1 MLNKGDYGV
10 SEIKKSIRAEIEKCM
25 HDKNCTMTRLS
36 ALSGIKVGHISEI
49 LNRRRAITI
58 KQLDSFTE
66 AFNCEIGWM
75 YDLYV
80 DECISEKRVSKPRL
94 VPYLIRCAEIGRYD
108 CIELAVS
115 RLLEAPKNM
124 ESIFSI
130 AEQLFQAGRQ
140 KGSAILYKA
149 IVHNEKDNYSERF
162 IISQYRLFRVL
173 LGSNSE
179 ENWEAVIR
187 FSPYRKRLPVNY
199 QLDALLHL
207 ANTCYTLRKWELV
220 EKYADELR
228 ELATLVYENKLH
240 KLENSKNEKFETE
253 RHLVVY
259 YGRGF
264 LIKGIALENQELYEK
279 AWEYVN
285 GYADLSWFE
294 LQDEPGR
301 IEIEKFSL
309 WATANYFT
317 LDILMGKAEILPS
330 YVQFLDD
337 HPDEILSG
345 LMTILK
351 SANQHKFFVDYVLDH
366 FSENINSFE
375 KIIPLDDAIKV
386 SELIHFRYQLALYL
400 VRKKEFKSALDSV
413 LNCLILTDSIKDFD
427 KFKSCT
433 ALFWDYLEYATE
445 EQKKTYQEILKEDEG
460 NEREITV
467 SGISLGN
474 V

>member
-1 MLNKGDYGV
+1 
-10 SEIKKSIRAEIEKCM
+10 A
-25 HDKNCTMTRLS
+25 
-36 ALSGIKVGHISEI
+36 
-49 LNRRRAITI
+49 
-58 KQLDSFTE
+58 
-66 AFNCEIGWM
+66 
-75 YDLYV
+75 
-80 DECISEKRVSKPRL
+80 SKPRL
-94 VPYLIRCAEIGRYD
+94 IPYLIRCAEIGRCD

-115 RLLEAPKNM
+115 RLLEVPKSI
-124 ESIFSI
+124 EIIFSV

-140 KGSAILYKA
+140 RESAILYKT
-149 IVHNEKDNYSERF
+149 VVDNEKDNYSERF
-162 IISQYRLFRVL
+162 ILSQYRLFRAL

-187 FSPYRKRLPVNY
+187 FSPYRERLPVNY

-207 ANTCYTLRKWELV
+207 ANTCYTLRKWKLV

-228 ELATLVYENKLH
+228 KLATLVYENKLH
-240 KLENSKNEKFETE
+240 KLETSKNEKFETE

-264 LIKGIALENQELYEK
+264 LIKGIALENQELYEE
-279 AWEYVN
+279 ARQYVN

-294 LQDEPGR
+294 FQDELGR
-301 IEIEKFSL
+301 IEVEKFGL

-317 LDILMGKAEILPS
+317 LDILMGKVEILPS
-330 YVQFLDD
+330 YVQFLDE

-351 SANQHKFFVDYVLDH
+351 SANQYKFFVDYVLDH

-386 SELIHFRYQLALYL
+386 SELIHFRYQLSLYL
-400 VRKKEFKSALDSV
+400 MRKKEFKSALDSV
-413 LNCLILTDSIKDFD
+413 LNCLTLADSIKDFD

-433 ALFWDYLEYATE
+433 ALFWCHFEYATG
-445 EQKKTYQEILKEDEG
+445 EQKKTYQVILKEDEG

-467 SGISLGN
+467 SGVSFGN